1 MLLGLSLKL
10 FWRELKSGQLSI
22 MFFALVLAVGTV
34 SSISL
39 FTDRLEK
46 ALLAETQEFLGGDL
60 KFESND
66 LIEDKTYEEI
76 QNLNLKSTEIVLFA
90 SMLASGDSLQ
100 LASIKAVDQHYPL
113 VGGVELRSKLEKH
126 YVKRPPDQG
135 QVWLDVRL
143 IDILKIKIGET
154 VSIGDADFIVSHS
167 ILSEPDRASNS
178 FAFAPKAIINT
189 LDLEKTNVVQPGSRV
204 RFSTVYLG
212 EKEELLLAKSL
223 LEKTKQPGDDIREAK
238 DSNDSLGKAI
248 ERSGNFFLLGGL
260 LAVLMAAFTV
270 GMSSQR
276 FARRHVEYV
285 AILKSLGTE
294 SREIKL
300 LYSLIFIELGVFA
313 IFFGLIL
320 GWFMQEAFTGILK
333 QYFPTDLPTPGFKP
347 LLISSLTVFICLI
360 GFVYPNLVKLVKISP
375 LNILRREESKAS
387 NSSYLMFALGL
398 SAMFL
403 LVFLYTQRLLLSSIV
418 FFTILFIF
426 VLGYGL
432 ILSFFRSKT
441 RLGLGA
447 HSSLSLAW
455 SELHRR
461 KYTNSLQVLAFTMAI
476 GLSLIAF
483 SARTDLMSTWESTLP
498 ADSPNNFLI
507 NISKSDL
514 NSISSFLEE
523 KNIEGSTF
531 YPITNTVIIKL
542 PKGGE
547 EVSKPIDRNFN
558 ATWSSELPQ
567 GNKVISGEWFKGD
580 SSDGLSVS
588 NDIATRYSLEIGDP
602 VKVFFAD
609 QEIDTYIQNIR
620 EVNWDNFSPNFF
632 VIGPPEIF
640 KNSPAT
646 YITSLHVPK
655 EKDKVIS
662 EFMSEFKT
670 VSVLS
675 IDAIINQ
682 VNDIIEQVSK
692 ALEVILG
699 LTIFSAMFL
708 TLATIQDGFNLR
720 LHQSAILRTFG
731 ASTSLLQKSTALEF
745 ALLGLLA
752 GLLGALLAQIG
763 IFFLETQIFDLE
775 AAFHVNIW
783 VMGPI
788 IGTVLICALSIIL
801 ILSITRKNPK
811 EIIYSS

>member
-1 MLLGLSLKL
+1 
-10 FWRELKSGQLSI
+10 
-22 MFFALVLAVGTV
+22 
-34 SSISL
+34 
-39 FTDRLEK
+39 
-46 ALLAETQEFLGGDL
+46 
-60 KFESND
+60 
-66 LIEDKTYEEI
+66 
-76 QNLNLKSTEIVLFA
+76 
-90 SMLASGDSLQ
+90 
-100 LASIKAVDQHYPL
+100 
-113 VGGVELRSKLEKH
+113 
-126 YVKRPPDQG
+126 
-135 QVWLDVRL
+135 
-143 IDILKIKIGET
+143 
-154 VSIGDADFIVSHS
+154 
-167 ILSEPDRASNS
+167 
-178 FAFAPKAIINT
+178 
-189 LDLEKTNVVQPGSRV
+189 
-204 RFSTVYLG
+204 
-212 EKEELLLAKSL
+212 
-223 LEKTKQPGDDIREAK
+223 
-238 DSNDSLGKAI
+238 
-248 ERSGNFFLLGGL
+248 
-260 LAVLMAAFTV
+260 
-270 GMSSQR
+270 
-276 FARRHVEYV
+276 
-285 AILKSLGTE
+285 
-294 SREIKL
+294 
-300 LYSLIFIELGVFA
+300 
-313 IFFGLIL
+313 
-320 GWFMQEAFTGILK
+320 
-333 QYFPTDLPTPGFKP
+333 
-347 LLISSLTVFICLI
+347 
-360 GFVYPNLVKLVKISP
+360 
-375 LNILRREESKAS
+375 
-387 NSSYLMFALGL
+387 
-398 SAMFL
+398 
-403 LVFLYTQRLLLSSIV
+403 
-418 FFTILFIF
+418 
-426 VLGYGL
+426 
-432 ILSFFRSKT
+432 
-441 RLGLGA
+441 
-447 HSSLSLAW
+447 
-455 SELHRR
+455 
-461 KYTNSLQVLAFTMAI
+461 MAI

-483 SARTDLMSTWESTLP
+483 SARMDLMSTWESTLP

-523 KNIEGSTF
+523 KNIEESTF

-588 NDIATRYSLEIGDP
+588 NDIATRYLLEIGDP

-655 EKDKVIS
+655 KKDKVIS

-775 AAFHVNIW
+775 AAFHANIW
-783 VMGPI
+783 IMGPI
-788 IGTVLICALSIIL
+788 IGTVLICALSTIL